1 MATTGNLV
9 SDRIRAGVKAYGLQK
24 QLASELGMSD
34 ADLSKFLEGQLPKFA
49 RLLEALQLEVV
60 DGGHVSDLKRVLKAV
75 L

>member
-60 DGGHVSDLKRVLKAV
+60 DGGPVSDLKRVLKAV